1 MKIHSLYLKNFAP
14 IYYALDKYE
23 VNLEFVKPNDKVIN
37 IIIGKMGSC
46 KTFILGHLQ
55 PFATLGSLD
64 VRNQDDMILEGKTGI
79 KEITILDGIDT
90 YFIKHVYF
98 PSKSSHNIK
107 SYIKKND
114 MELNENGNVT
124 SFKSTIEVEFGIDQ
138 SMLKLFRIGQ
148 NVTNLMDM
156 KSTERKAF
164 VSSMLYETSI
174 YNLLYK
180 KIGDDYR
187 SISAQSVVLANKMKT
202 ITSKSADQLQQDL
215 DESLEFVSNLQEQI
229 EDTTKR
235 VYQLEASI
243 HSILNGMDFKDYK
256 ALVKEKYES
265 RGSLIGEINELEEKC
280 KAIKNYPDTKELDR
294 ILGGLEAK
302 KSQYEYDLIR
312 LEGEIQKAESK
323 LSQLNDRKKIIGSI
337 DHIETL
343 RITYAELCS
352 QQKEYEKTLQYFKYT
367 GSRASIENLI
377 ADAQAIT
384 DIITDVSQYKPE
396 AISHILRN
404 PTNAIAYS
412 KKRIDILEAK
422 KEKLQKQIGNIKYT
436 EEYQPTDV
444 LYRPFGCPTDKCPYF
459 VHHPYTEK
467 MRNIKNAVNVDKE
480 FMKLRNE
487 ISKIDAE
494 LYLMADYPYLSSK
507 LSMLHT
513 NWKRI
518 IPIMK
523 ELDAL
528 NEDNLLDVIT
538 NLMKRNWYDAPKLQ
552 KLRELCGIREKY
564 YELTEHIASMKNEI
578 SQYELSDIDKLLYE
592 IEKASEEYKDLVA
605 QLEDTEIC
613 LKHTDEDLEK
623 YNDIYLTLAN
633 LETIAE
639 AIHERK
645 LDLVNVDKEIEKM
658 NENIEII
665 QSQLQSIGELK
676 DTITR
681 LKNEHH
687 IYMNSADATRSTLND
702 LKLTTDQYED
712 VLHDQEIMKDI
723 INAVSSKKGIPLAFV
738 KLFLMDS
745 KNILNDLISDVFANN
760 IEIQDFDIPE
770 DGTEFNI
777 PYTKNGNLI
786 KDIEK
791 ASQGEKAIIS
801 LALSFALI
809 RQRTFRYN
817 IMILDE
823 VDGALYKNDR
833 NKFIAILFKQI
844 KAINA
849 EQVFLISH
857 NNTFDG
863 YDVNIIMTTD
873 EVVDDNPLISIMR
886 I

>member
-1 MKIHSLYLKNFAP
+1 
-14 IYYALDKYE
+14 
-23 VNLEFVKPNDKVIN
+23 
-37 IIIGKMGSC
+37 MGSC

-79 KEITILDGIDT
+79 KEITILDGVDV
-90 YFIKHVYF
+90 YFIKHTYF
-98 PSKSSHNIK
+98 PSKSSHSIK

-114 MELNENGNVT
+114 VELNENGNVT
-124 SFKSTIEVEFGIDQ
+124 SFKSIIELEFGIEQ
-138 SMLKLFRIGQ
+138 SMLKLFRIGP

-156 KSTERKAF
+156 KATERKAF

-187 SISAQSVVLANKMKT
+187 SISAQSVVLANKIKT
-202 ITSKSADQLQQDL
+202 ISSKSLDQLQQDL
-215 DESLEFVSNLQEQI
+215 DESLEFVSELQEKI
-229 EDTTKR
+229 DNMTKR
-235 VYQLEASI
+235 VYQLEASV
-243 HSILNGMDFKDYK
+243 HSILNGMDFNDYK
-256 ALVKEKYES
+256 
-265 RGSLIGEINELEEKC
+265 SLLKEKC
-280 KAIKNYPDTKELDR
+280 KTRELITSEINDLKNKCNAIKEYPDTKELDR
-294 ILGGLEAK
+294 ILGGLETK
-302 KSQYEYDLIR
+302 KSQFESDLIR
-312 LEGEIQKAESK
+312 LEGNLQETENM
-323 LSQLNDRKKIIGSI
+323 LSRLNDQKKIIGSI

-343 RITYAELCS
+343 RTTYAELCL

-377 ADAQAIT
+377 SDAQAIT
-384 DIITDVSQYKPE
+384 DIIIEVSQYKPE
-396 AISHILRN
+396 SISRILKN
-404 PTNAIAYS
+404 PTGAVAYS
-412 KKRIDILEAK
+412 KKQIDILEARK
-422 KEKLQKQIGNIKYT
+422 VKLQKQIGNIKFT
-436 EEYQPTDV
+436 EEYQSPEI

-459 VHHPYTEK
+459 IHHPYTEK
-467 MRNIKNAVNVDKE
+467 VRNIKNAINIDKE
-480 FMKLRNE
+480 FMKMRNE

-507 LSMLHT
+507 LSMLHA

-518 IPIMK
+518 IPIMR
-523 ELDAL
+523 ELNVL

-552 KLRELCGIREKY
+552 KLKEMCGLREKY

-578 SQYELSDIDKLLYE
+578 SQYELSDVDKLLYE
-592 IEKASEEYKDLVA
+592 IERVTEKHKEYVT
-605 QLEDTEIC
+605 QLEKIESN
-613 LKHTDEDLEK
+613 LKHTDEELYK
-623 YNDIYLTLAN
+623 YNDIYLTLVN
-633 LETIAE
+633 LETVAN
-639 AIHERK
+639 AIHEK
-645 LDLVNVDKEIEKM
+645 ELDLVNIDKEIGKM

-665 QSQLQSIGELK
+665 QSQFQSIGDLK
-676 DTITR
+676 DTISR
-681 LKNEHH
+681 LKNEYR
-687 IYMNSADATRSTLND
+687 IYITSADATRSTLND
-702 LKLTTDQYED
+702 LKLTTNQYDD

-723 INAVSSKKGIPLAFV
+723 LNAVSSKKGIPLAFV

-745 KNILNDLISDVFANN
+745 KNILNDLISDVFADN

-777 PYTKNGNLI
+777 PYTKNGNLV

-863 YDVNIIMTTD
+863 YNVNIIMTTD
-873 EVVDDNPLISIMR
+873 EVVDDNPLISIMHV
-886 I
+886 